1 MNKNLFDEIRERS
14 KEFFKHSFHSKIH
27 VERVYKLATKL
38 AKEENA
44 DLEIVKVAALLHDV
58 ARAMEDDGKIKDHAV
73 ESAKIAGKILRD
85 INFPEEKIDKV
96 VHCIEVH
103 RFRKGV
109 KAESLEA
116 KILQDADRLD
126 IVGAIGIARV
136 FACGG
141 WLNVPIYDPS
151 ISPKEQYDGKSL
163 TSVNLIYEKILRVK
177 DTLNTVVA
185 KEIVEGRH
193 KFVEQFLERFLREW
207 EVEI

>member
-1 MNKNLFDEIRERS
+1 MNEDLFDEIRERS
-14 KEFFKHSFHSKIH
+14 KEFFKYSFHSKAH
-27 VERVYKLATKL
+27 VERVYKFATKL
-38 AKEENA
+38 AEEENA
-44 DLEIVKVAALLHDV
+44 DLEIVKAAALLHDV

-85 INFPEEKIDKV
+85 IDFPEEKIDKV

-103 RFRKGV
+103 RFRKGM

-126 IVGAIGIARV
+126 IIGAIGIARA
-136 FACGG
+136 FALGG
-141 WLNVPIYDPS
+141 WLNVPMYDPS
-151 ISPKEQYDGKSL
+151 IPPKEQYDGKSL

-177 DTLNTVVA
+177 DTLNTVAA

-207 EVEI
+207 EAEI